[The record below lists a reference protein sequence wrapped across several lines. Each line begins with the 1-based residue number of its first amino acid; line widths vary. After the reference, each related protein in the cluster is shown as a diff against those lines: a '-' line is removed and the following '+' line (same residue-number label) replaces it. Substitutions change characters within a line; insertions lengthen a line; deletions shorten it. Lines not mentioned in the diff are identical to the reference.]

1 MYKKLI
7 ITHYQTGILIALFE
21 NNEIVELQYEDEK
34 EQSLLGN
41 IYVGRVKQVVKNINA
56 AFLSFGE
63 EQTGYYSLTDNRNP
77 YFLNQKKNNI
87 PVQGDLILVQ
97 VSKEPIK
104 TKDAT
109 LTSHINLTGK
119 YAVLTVGNSQMSI
132 SSKIQD
138 ENWKVSCRLICRPYC
153 TEEYGFIIRTNAYQ
167 IDLEEII
174 KEIKELSIQYA
185 AIKKEAVYLTAHSL
199 VYQSPVS
206 YLKDLRNIYDENVA
220 EFITDDINI
229 YNQFENFL
237 KDQPELLQKLVLYKD
252 PLLPLINLYSLSTVV
267 ERALKSKVW
276 LKSGGY
282 LVIEPTEALTVIDV
296 NTGKCVIKKNVE
308 ETRQIINK
316 EAAKEI
322 AKQLRIRNISG
333 IIIVDFINMDSEQ
346 ATNELMAYFST
357 ELRKDPIRTYLAG
370 ITNLGLAEVTRKK
383 SRKSFMEQM
392 KPKL

>member
-1 MYKKLI
+1 M
-7 ITHYQTGILIALFE
+7 
-21 NNEIVELQYEDEK
+21 
-34 EQSLLGN
+34 
-41 IYVGRVKQVVKNINA
+41 
-56 AFLSFGE
+56 
-63 EQTGYYSLTDNRNP
+63 
-77 YFLNQKKNNI
+77 
-87 PVQGDLILVQ
+87 
-97 VSKEPIK
+97 
-104 TKDAT
+104 
-109 LTSHINLTGK
+109 
-119 YAVLTVGNSQMSI
+119 
-132 SSKIQD
+132 
-138 ENWKVSCRLICRPYC
+138 
-153 TEEYGFIIRTNAYQ
+153 
-167 IDLEEII
+167 
-174 KEIKELSIQYA
+174 
-185 AIKKEAVYLTAHSL
+185 
-199 VYQSPVS
+199 
-206 YLKDLRNIYDENVA
+206 
-220 EFITDDINI
+220 
-229 YNQFENFL
+229 
-237 KDQPELLQKLVLYKD
+237 LYKD

-392 KPKL
+392 KSKL